1 MLEHLDKLSGLP
13 TIVRK
18 NWIDEPDLPEDEYVY
33 SPTYG
38 ISGALLYNWEESD
51 KSFRK
56 RLAISLIAE
65 VKEEYGFNRNRSEE
79 SYDE

>member
-18 NWIDEPDLPEDEYVY
+18 NWMDEPDLPEDEYVY

-65 VKEEYGFNRNRSEE
+65 VKEEYTVKMNRVEE
-79 SYDE
+79 ACDE